1 MLLLAVA
8 LCVLQLRRAS
18 LGRGLG
24 LANAV
29 AHPPEAIS
37 VAHPPGANAALKAAE
52 AQAPSAPSDDSEGQ
66 GILGR
71 SPWTASLVVYIICF
85 VVAKTEPPP
94 PTGTPPK
101 LLPDVEP
108 LEKRRDY
115 KAVLFMSTLL
125 SLASGIV
132 NALAIIEMGGTVA
145 HHTGNASHVGRLLG
159 TDALRF
165 AVLMVAYLAGAALAG
180 YCKVDGEALFARRYS
195 PGMLSSAIAVA
206 AGAAIFNASG
216 DALVGLPL
224 LSFSQGLQNA
234 ITRRCGSLPICTT
247 HMTGYLTDAG
257 AGLGLCARAGGR
269 VPLKTKFFLI
279 SILAF
284 VVGGTIAK
292 VMRDSVGVMAA
303 LAPAV
308 VMALCAF
315 GLVPLPAP
323 TAKE

>member
-1 MLLLAVA
+1 MALVPMTRRSSSRALPLLLLAAAA
-8 LCVLQLRRAS
+8 LCSLWSSGVQNIAQVPSEHEFSFEEKKTSFVEDHASKLALLACVL
-18 LGRGLG
+18 
-24 LANAV
+24 
-29 AHPPEAIS
+29 
-37 VAHPPGANAALKAAE
+37 
-52 AQAPSAPSDDSEGQ
+52 
-66 GILGR
+66 
-71 SPWTASLVVYIICF
+71 CF
-85 VVAKTEPPP
+85 FVAKQEPPP
-94 PTGTPPK
+94 PKEPVQAG
-101 LLPDVEP
+101 P
-108 LEKRRDY
+108 LEKRVDFNT
-115 KAVLFMSTLL
+115 VLWMSAFL
-125 SLASGIV
+125 SLLSGIV
-132 NALAIIEMGGTVA
+132 NAVAIIQMGGTVA
-145 HHTGNASHVGRLLG
+145 HHTGNASHAGRLAG
-159 TDALRF
+159 SDGMRF
-165 AVLMVAYLAGAALAG
+165 LVLMVAYLAGAGVQGA
-180 YCKVDGEALFARRYS
+180 CKSDGEALYSGRFS
-195 PGMLSSAIAVA
+195 PGLLGSALVVV
-206 AGAAIFNASG
+206 AGALIHYCGGS
-216 DALVGLPL
+216 ALVALPL

-234 ITRRCGSLPICTT
+234 ISRKCSSLPVCTT